1 MLISFNWLK
10 QYVDLPDSISPEE
23 LGLKLT
29 MGVAEVEGVEKQGE
43 ALDNIVVAEVKKVE
57 KHPDADKLNVCEVY
71 DGTESFQVVCGGS
84 NVVQGMK
91 VAFGKIGAKVKWHG
105 EGDLIEL
112 TKAKIRGVESFGM
125 ICASTEIGLAEMYP
139 LGSEKEILDLSSINA
154 KAGTPLAKALGLDDA
169 VIEIDNKS
177 LTHRP
182 DLWGHYGMARE
193 VALAYHKKLKEYS
206 PSEIKIQDTRNK
218 QETNIKLQIDV
229 QDTELCPRYMAVAL
243 SGIQVAPSPEWLQ
256 KRLIAVGLR
265 PINNIVDITNYVM
278 YDLGQPM
285 HAFDVASLHAEEG
298 GLKRGKTQII
308 VRRAQEG
315 ENFSTLDGQEHEL
328 TSDMLVIADS
338 EKAVALAGVMGGL
351 NSEISDNT
359 TSIIFESATFD
370 PTNVRRT
377 ATKLGIRTD
386 SSARF
391 EKSLDPNNAELALRR
406 AVELTLE
413 LCPDAQVVSKVADE
427 KNVKMYQGPI
437 ELPLDFLTRKIG
449 KEIELKE
456 VLRILEG
463 LGFEVKQKKDV
474 LFVTI
479 PTWRATKDISIPEDL
494 VEEVA
499 RVYGFG
505 NIETELPKFS
515 ITPPEKNHLRDLERK
530 VKMYLS
536 QEYGYTE
543 SVNYSFVSPQLIQKT
558 GLDISQYIELDNPI
572 AKDRP
577 FLRRSLLP
585 NLFENIEKNSHS
597 YDEQY
602 LFEVGKVFKQEEAGP
617 RESENG
623 DELLP
628 RQDSY
633 FSAVYSAKKDTTPF
647 FEISSVVRGLLESL
661 GVSYEFRDATKLEER
676 YAHPGRSAYI
686 YSGDIQVGL
695 IAELHP
701 AIAQNF
707 GLKDRVAFVEMD
719 LNTILTHLGEP
730 YVYRG
735 VSLYPPVLR
744 DIAFVVG
751 KNVEH
756 AKIVELIKQVDPL
769 VRDVEL
775 FDVYQGDKLGEDKKS
790 MAYHV
795 TYLSKEKTLEAKEID
810 QVHQK
815 IVQKL
820 ADGFDAEVRK

>member
-1 MLISFNWLK
+1 MYISYNWIK
-10 QYVDLPDSISPEE
+10 QYVDLPDSMTPED

-29 MGVAEVEGVEKQGE
+29 MGVVEVEGVEKQGE
-43 ALDNIVVAEVKKVE
+43 LLDDIVVGLVKKVK
-57 KHPDADKLNVCEVY
+57 KHPNADKLNVCEVY
-71 DGTESFQVVCGGS
+71 DGVQSHQVVCGGS
-84 NVVQGMK
+84 NVVEGMK
-91 VAFGKIGAKVKWHG
+91 VAFGKIGAKVRWHG
-105 EGDLIEL
+105 EGELIEL
-112 TKAKIRGVESFGM
+112 AKAKIRGVESFGM
-125 ICASTEIGLAEMYP
+125 ICASTEIGLGEIYP
-139 LGSEKEILDLSSINA
+139 LTDEKEILDLSSFDV
-154 KAGTPLAKALGLDDA
+154 KPGTPLAQALGLDDA
-169 VIEIDNKS
+169 IIEIDNKS
-177 LTHRP
+177 MTHRP

-193 VALAYHKKLKEYS
+193 VALAYHKKLKEYD
-206 PSEIKIQDTRNK
+206 PKKIHAGTGRDLSVLDLSVRV
-218 QETNIKLQIDV
+218 E
-229 QDTELCPRYMAVAL
+229 DTELCSRYMAVAI

-278 YDLGQPM
+278 YDLGQPL
-285 HAFDVASLHAEEG
+285 HAFDRSKMQDAG
-298 GLKRGKTQII
+298 NGKLEII
-308 VRRAQEG
+308 VRRAKEG
-315 ENFSTLDGQEHEL
+315 EKFITLDGQEHEL

-338 EKAVALAGVMGGL
+338 EKPVALAVVMGGL
-351 NSEISDNT
+351 NSEISENT

-391 EKSLDPNNAELALRR
+391 EKSLDPHNAELALRR

-413 LCPDAQVVSKVADE
+413 LCPDAQVASNMVDV
-427 KNVKMYQGPI
+427 KNMKMYQGPI
-437 ELPLDFLTRKIG
+437 ALPLDFLYRKIG

-463 LGFEVKQKKDV
+463 LGFVVKEKKDI
-474 LFVTI
+474 LYVTI

-515 ITPPEKNHLRDLERK
+515 ITPPEKNLLRDLERK

-558 GLDISQYIELDNPI
+558 GLSITDHIELDNPI

-577 FLRRSLLP
+577 YLRRSLLP

-602 LFEVGKVFKQEEAGP
+602 LFEVGKVFREEESGP
-617 RESENG
+617 RVEENG

-628 RQDSY
+628 RQDVY
-633 FSAVYSAKKDTTPF
+633 FSAVYRAKKDQMPF
-647 FEISSVVRGLLESL
+647 FEISSVVRGLLADL
-661 GVSYEFRDATKLEER
+661 GVVYEFKSQTSSEEK

-686 YSGDIQVGL
+686 YAGDDCVGMV
-695 IAELHP
+695 AELHP
-701 AIAQNF
+701 ATAQNF
-707 GLKDRVAFVEMD
+707 GVKDRVGFVELN
-719 LNTILTHLGEP
+719 LNTVLKHVGEP
-730 YVYRG
+730 HIYRG
-735 VSLYPPVLR
+735 VSQYPPVLR
-744 DIAFVVG
+744 DIAFVVD
-751 KNVEH
+751 KKVEH
-756 AKIVELIKQVDPL
+756 AQVVKAIKTVDPL
-769 VRDVEL
+769 IRDLEL
-775 FDVYQGDKLGEDKKS
+775 FDVYAGDTLGEGKKS
-790 MAYHV
+790 MAYHI
-795 TYLSKEKTLEAKEID
+795 TYLSKERTLDAREVDEVYTKVIQSLERGFGAEI
-810 QVHQK
+810 
-815 IVQKL
+815 
-820 ADGFDAEVRK
+820 RK